1 MGAVSV
7 LLAAALPTPAV
18 LLAAIAGIC
27 AGAAVAEWAAGS
39 SATPAGSPGARASA
53 GAASLPRDVR
63 RRPRIAARLAR
74 LLAGAG
80 RRAGAPPAP
89 RDLGARLEAAGA
101 PAWLRVEDVMA
112 LKAGAALVA
121 LLACVPVAAV
131 LPARLAI
138 VLLVGAPAG
147 CFVAP
152 DLWLR
157 RRIAARGRAMERE
170 LADVLDLLRVAVEAG
185 LAPTRALAEVGRRRG
200 GLLGAELAATAGR
213 LELGV
218 SGAEALERLRLRC
231 PADGIGLLV
240 AALGRAARHG
250 APLGGA
256 LAAQAADARAREAQR
271 IRDRAARAAPQIQ
284 LVIALLL
291 VPAVMLLVAA
301 ALVAGLA

>member
-1 MGAVSV
+1 VTLAA
-7 LLAAALPTPAV
+7 AAALPTPAV
-18 LLAAIAGIC
+18 LLAAMAGIC
-27 AGAAVAEWAAGS
+27 AGAAVAEWAAGA
-39 SATPAGSPGARASA
+39 SASRAGSPGGRRRG
-53 GAASLPRDVR
+53 GAASPRGVVR
-63 RRPRIAARLAR
+63 RRRWIAARLAR

-80 RRAGAPPAP
+80 RRTGAPPAP
-89 RDLGARLEAAGA
+89 RDLGARLEAAGT
-101 PAWLRVEDVMA
+101 PRWLRPQDVMA

-121 LLACVPVAAV
+121 LLACAPSAVV
-131 LPARLAI
+131 LPARLAT
-138 VLLVGAPAG
+138 VLLVAVLAG

-200 GLLGAELAATAGR
+200 GLLGAELAGAAGR

-218 SGAEALERLRLRC
+218 PGAEALERLRLGC
-231 PADGIGLLV
+231 PAEGIGPLV

-250 APLGGA
+250 APLGPA

-271 IRDRAARAAPQIQ
+271 VRDRAARAAPQIQ

>member
-1 MGAVSV
+1 VS
-7 LLAAALPTPAV
+7 AAPTPAV

-39 SATPAGSPGARASA
+39 SRSRAGSA
-53 GAASLPRDVR
+53 GRRGGGDAASLPGAA
-63 RRPRIAARLAR
+63 RRPPRVAARLAR
-74 LLAGAG
+74 VLAGAG

-89 RDLGARLEAAGA
+89 RDLGARLQAAGA
-101 PAWLRVEDVMA
+101 PRWLRLEDVMA

-131 LPARLAI
+131 LPTRPAF
-138 VLLVGAPAG
+138 VLLAGVPAG
-147 CFVAP
+147 CFAAP

-200 GLLGAELAATAGR
+200 GLLGAELAAGAAR

-231 PADGIGLLV
+231 PAEGIEPLV

-250 APLGGA
+250 APLGPA
-256 LAAQAADARAREAQR
+256 LAAQAADARARQAQR
-271 IRDRAARAAPQIQ
+271 IRDRAARAAPQVQ

>member
-1 MGAVSV
+1 VTAP
-7 LLAAALPTPAV
+7 PTPAV
-18 LLAAIAGIC
+18 LLAAVAGIC

-39 SATPAGSPGARASA
+39 SRTRAGSA
-53 GAASLPRDVR
+53 GRRGSGGGASLAANPGRQA
-63 RRPRIAARLAR
+63 RIAAGVAR

-89 RDLGARLEAAGA
+89 RDLGARLQAAGA
-101 PAWLRVEDVMA
+101 PAWLRLEDVMA

-131 LPARLAI
+131 LPTRLAV
-138 VLLVGAPAG
+138 VLLVGVPAG
-147 CFVAP
+147 CFAAP

-157 RRIAARGRAMERE
+157 RRIAARGREMERD
-170 LADVLDLLRVAVEAG
+170 LADLLDLLRVAVEAG

-213 LELGV
+213 LALGV
-218 SGAEALERLRLRC
+218 PGTEALDRLRLRC
-231 PADGIGLLV
+231 PAEGIEPLV

-250 APLGGA
+250 APLGPA
-256 LAAQAADARAREAQR
+256 LAAQAADARARQAQR